1 MKNFRKISFYENII
15 VFSLNKKVL
24 FQKLLKEAI
33 VSFSFS
39 FFYWEFQKF
48 IVSYAKKHKLPI
60 SEVYLEPCQASKM
73 GSF

>member
-48 IVSYAKKHKLPI
+48 IVSYAKKHKRVNTAHIRGL
-60 SEVYLEPCQASKM
+60 SRALSSV
-73 GSF
+73 